1 MAKISTD
8 KKKSLRGVVLIM
20 VVTVMFVL
28 IIMLLATLS
37 VVSTAQNRYY
47 TKYEENQAYYTARS
61 ALDVF
66 TQKLLC
72 DSDYYAYDETGSS
85 PRTYKYTMVDMSKSA
100 SEKAGAQSPDTK
112 MKQGL
117 AIEFE
122 MYKIPAKNDAGFAS
136 NFAESDY
143 IFGETAAIAEDKNY
157 SVDTTLGT
165 DTGIT
170 YKITFPK
177 IANSTGGTTN
187 DYGRF
192 VDTDS
197 TTSEQI
203 AVIKVT
209 VDERHFNFGGANAD
223 AFGAMTDAQLKTCSA
238 GSVSYTDPTSGVTTT
253 YTDDQLKEA
262 IRLGDRLKDKMRL
275 KVEAEVQFMDVTGT
289 AVLYYDTSEKPV
301 VNSSNAITSISD
313 ISSSS
318 GVFPI
323 GGASGL
329 SGGLQLNDD
338 AVVCGS
344 LFITGDSDITSN
356 VSIYMFKDTLHTYRG
371 NIKYSNKYPIF
382 EEEGS
387 VIYSTGSV
395 TFPLDEDF
403 GSSSTKTNVIAQ
415 NVTFSGNGLKTDFY
429 GKIFSDVFCVLG
441 IADELTVSDRAYT
454 NYVNID
460 SIASFSEGEVAFT
473 NTNVLAM
480 CASKITV
487 AKGFIFTIGGVTDKY
502 SYDPTLG
509 VMTSETDPSVSYLV
523 SGVPAFDFDS
533 SKELYINYN
542 VPDDTTTSLVVDGYT
557 FTSDYQK
564 EFKLPAQLAGKSDST
579 VIIPTCKSIYS
590 QVYKDSAFI
599 NEATDTGTNGDLN
612 AFVKPT
618 IDTSAITATDA
629 DGNFIADNI
638 IEGIANG
645 TINDGNYYSYGISW
659 SDWNDQTTSWWP
671 TVQVRPGIKSCV
683 TDAINTYKTTDSTY
697 LAALATYYSNYI
709 SGAEKAGATN
719 SSLLDYTS
727 ASSPITLETL
737 DWSTIDLSSYTAAD
751 QSAIQSLGATKVIKS
766 SGYLQSYTKYYKEYG
781 TQTEPIIID
790 ATANDIV
797 IQLGA
802 ENGFGTNQ
810 EGNSASLLFRGY
822 FVVVGEG
829 NVKFYLP
836 DGTASGTSRN
846 YELGHPSAS
855 GQGFHV
861 ATYDIEKLIRGN
873 GAMRLGNDTNATKA
887 PNVWFYAGNG
897 VESITL
903 GSPNDGFLSAYVYCP
918 FAKYTFAA
926 GSGRTI
932 TNGTYY
938 NNTQVIS
945 GSSSGYSIAG
955 SIICAGYSSSNKV
968 GVAYLNPESNNYTPG
983 DPQFQWKAYQYARN

>member
-8 KKKSLRGVVLIM
+8 KKKSLSGVVLIM

-66 TQKLLC
+66 TQKILC
-72 DSDYYAYDETGSS
+72 DDDYYAYDATGSS
-85 PRTYKYTMVDMSKSA
+85 PRTYKYTMVDMSKTA
-100 SEKAGAQSPDTK
+100 TEKAAAQSPDTK

-136 NFAESDY
+136 NFEESDY
-143 IFGETAAIAEDKNY
+143 IFGETSSIAEDENY
-157 SVDTTLGT
+157 SVDTSLDA

-177 IANSTGGTTN
+177 VASSTTD

-203 AVIKVT
+203 ADIKVT

-223 AFGAMTDAQLKTCSA
+223 AFSAMTDEQLKDCSA
-238 GSVSYTDPTSGVTTT
+238 GSVNYTDPTSGVTTT
-253 YTDDQLKEA
+253 YTDAQLKEA
-262 IRLGDRLKDKMRL
+262 IRLGDRLKDKIRL

-313 ISSSS
+313 ISQSS

-329 SGGLQLNDD
+329 AGGLKLDQDS
-338 AVVCGS
+338 VVCGS
-344 LFITGDSDITSN
+344 LYITGNSDTVNNTNDLRDSK
-356 VSIYMFKDTLHTYRG
+356 IYMFGDTLHTFRG
-371 NIKYSNKYPIF
+371 SITYSNSYPVF
-382 EEEGS
+382 VEAGS
-387 VIYSTGSV
+387 VIYSTESV
-395 TFPLDEDF
+395 NL
-403 GSSSTKTNVIAQ
+403 GVAQ
-415 NVTFSGNGLKTDFY
+415 NFAASGKETNIIARNFNFTKDGSTPNFY
-429 GKIFSDVFCVLG
+429 GNIYCDVFS
-441 IADELTVSDRAYT
+441 ITNNNSDLNINGKAHT

-460 SIASFSEGEVAFT
+460 GKATLSEGEVAFT
-473 NTNVLAM
+473 STSIMSV
-480 CASKITV
+480 CAPDVTI
-487 AKGFIFTIGGVTDKY
+487 AKGFVFTVPGGTTDKFT
-502 SYDPTLG
+502 YDLASG
-509 VMTSETDPSVSYLV
+509 IMTSETDPSISYPV
-523 SGVPAFDFDS
+523 TGVPLFNFDS
-533 SKELYINYN
+533 TKDVKINYSD
-542 VPDDTTTSLVVDGYT
+542 PAEYT

-564 EFKLPAQLAGKSDST
+564 EFQLPANLAGKTDNKIT
-579 VIIPTCKSIYS
+579 IPTSKSIYS
-590 QVYKDSAFI
+590 QVYKDGAFV
-599 NEATDTGTNGDLN
+599 NNATDTGTNGDLN
-612 AFVKPT
+612 ALVKPT
-618 IDTSAITATDA
+618 VDVTTITAVDSN
-629 DGNFIADNI
+629 GNTIPSNI

-645 TINDGNYYSYGISW
+645 TINDGNYWSYGYSW
-659 SDWNDQTTSWWP
+659 GDWEDQPWMSK
-671 TVQVRPGIKSCV
+671 QGIKSIV
-683 TDAINTYKTTDSTY
+683 NDAINTYKTTDPTY
-697 LAALATYYSNYI
+697 LADLATYYSNYI
-709 SGAEKAGATN
+709 SGAEKAGAAN

-727 ASSPITLETL
+727 ASSPITLESI
-737 DWSTIDLSSYTAAD
+737 DWSAIDLSSYTPAD
-751 QSAIQSLGATKVIKS
+751 QSAIQSLGATQVIRT
-766 SGYLQSYTKYYKEYG
+766 SGYLQSFTKFGKVYG
-781 TQTEPIIID
+781 TKSNPIIID
-790 ATANDIV
+790 ATGGDLV

-810 EGNSASLLFRGY
+810 EGNSATLLFRGY

-836 DGTASGTSRN
+836 DGTSTGTSRN

-873 GAMRLGNDTNATKA
+873 GALRLGSDTNATKA
-887 PNVWFYAGNG
+887 PNVYFYAGNG
-897 VESITL
+897 VERITL
-903 GSPNDGFLSAYVYCP
+903 GSPDDGFLSAYVYCP
-918 FAKYTFAA
+918 FASYTFAA

-938 NNTQVIS
+938 NGTQVIS

-955 SIICAGYSSSNKV
+955 SIICAGYSSGNKV
-968 GVAYLNPESNNYTPG
+968 GVAYLNPESSNYTPG

>member
-8 KKKSLRGVVLIM
+8 KKKSLSGVVLIM

-66 TQKLLC
+66 TQKILC
-72 DSDYYAYDETGSS
+72 DDDYYAYDATGSS
-85 PRTYKYTMVDMSKSA
+85 PRTYKYTMVDMSKTA
-100 SEKAGAQSPDTK
+100 TEKAAAQSPDTK

-136 NFAESDY
+136 NFEESDY
-143 IFGETAAIAEDKNY
+143 IFGETSSIAEDENY
-157 SVDTTLGT
+157 SVDTSLDA

-177 IANSTGGTTN
+177 VASSTTD

-203 AVIKVT
+203 ADIKVT

-223 AFGAMTDAQLKTCSA
+223 AFSAMTDEQLKDCSA
-238 GSVSYTDPTSGVTTT
+238 GSVNYTDPTSGVTTT
-253 YTDDQLKEA
+253 YTDAQLKEA
-262 IRLGDRLKDKMRL
+262 IRLGDRLKDKIRL

-313 ISSSS
+313 ISQSS

-329 SGGLQLNDD
+329 AGGLKLDQDS
-338 AVVCGS
+338 VVCGS
-344 LFITGDSDITSN
+344 LYITGNSDTANNTNDLRDSK
-356 VSIYMFKDTLHTYRG
+356 IYMFGDTLHTFRG
-371 NIKYSNKYPIF
+371 SITYSNSYPVF
-382 EEEGS
+382 VEAGS
-387 VIYSTGSV
+387 VIYSTESV
-395 TFPLDEDF
+395 NL
-403 GSSSTKTNVIAQ
+403 GVAQ
-415 NVTFSGNGLKTDFY
+415 NFAASGKETNIIARNFNFTKDGSTPNFY
-429 GKIFSDVFCVLG
+429 GNIYCDVFS
-441 IADELTVSDRAYT
+441 ITNNNSDLNINGKAYT

-460 SIASFSEGEVAFT
+460 GKATLSEGEVAFT
-473 NTNVLAM
+473 STSIMSV
-480 CASKITV
+480 CAPDVTI
-487 AKGFIFTIGGVTDKY
+487 AKGFVFTVPGGTTDKFT
-502 SYDPTLG
+502 YDPASG
-509 VMTSETDPSVSYLV
+509 IMTSETDPSISYPV
-523 SGVPAFDFDS
+523 TGVPLFNFDS
-533 SKELYINYN
+533 TKDVKINYSD
-542 VPDDTTTSLVVDGYT
+542 PAEYT

-564 EFKLPAQLAGKSDST
+564 EFQLPANLAGKTDNKIT
-579 VIIPTCKSIYS
+579 IPTSKSIYS
-590 QVYKDSAFI
+590 QVYKDGAFV
-599 NEATDTGTNGDLN
+599 NNATDTGTNGDLN
-612 AFVKPT
+612 ALVKPT
-618 IDTSAITATDA
+618 VDVTTITAVDSN
-629 DGNFIADNI
+629 GNTIPSNI

-645 TINDGNYYSYGISW
+645 TINDGNYWSYGYSW
-659 SDWNDQTTSWWP
+659 GDWEDQPWMSK
-671 TVQVRPGIKSCV
+671 QGIKSIV
-683 TDAINTYKTTDSTY
+683 NDAINTYKTTDPTY
-697 LAALATYYSNYI
+697 LADLATYYNNYI
-709 SGAEKAGATN
+709 SGAEKAGAAN

-727 ASSPITLETL
+727 ASSPITLESI
-737 DWSTIDLSSYTAAD
+737 DWSAIDLSSYTPAD
-751 QSAIQSLGATKVIKS
+751 QSAIQSLGATQVIRT
-766 SGYLQSYTKYYKEYG
+766 SGYLQSFTKFGKVYG
-781 TQTEPIIID
+781 TKSNPIIID
-790 ATANDIV
+790 ATGGDLV
-797 IQLGA
+797 IQLGT

-810 EGNSASLLFRGY
+810 EGNSATLLFRGY

-836 DGTASGTSRN
+836 DGTSTGTSRN

-873 GAMRLGNDTNATKA
+873 GALRLGSDTNATKA
-887 PNVWFYAGNG
+887 PNVYFYAGNG
-897 VESITL
+897 VERITL
-903 GSPNDGFLSAYVYCP
+903 GSPDDGFLSAYVYCP
-918 FAKYTFAA
+918 FASYTFAA

-938 NNTQVIS
+938 NGTQVIS

-955 SIICAGYSSSNKV
+955 SIICAGYSSGNKV
-968 GVAYLNPESNNYTPG
+968 GVAYLNPESSNYTPG

>member
-47 TKYEENQAYYTARS
+47 TKFEENQAYYTARS

-66 TQKLLC
+66 TQKILC
-72 DSDYYAYDETGSS
+72 DDDYYAYDSSGSS
-85 PRTYKYTMVDMSKSA
+85 PRTYKYTTVDMSKTP

-136 NFAESDY
+136 NFEESDY
-143 IFGETAAIAEDKNY
+143 IFGETGSIAEDKNY
-157 SVDTTLGT
+157 SIDASLGA

-170 YKITFPK
+170 YKVTFPK
-177 IANSTGGTTN
+177 VAGSSGGTTN

-197 TTSEQI
+197 TTSEQV
-203 AVIKVT
+203 ADIKVT
-209 VDERHFNFGGANAD
+209 VDNRRFNFGGANAD
-223 AFGAMTDAQLKTCSA
+223 VFAAMTDQQLKDCSD
-238 GSVSYTDPTSGVTTT
+238 GSVNYTDPTTGTTTT
-253 YTDDQLKEA
+253 YTDAQLKEA
-262 IRLGDRLKDKMRL
+262 IRLGDRLKDKIRL

-338 AVVCGS
+338 SVVCGS

-356 VSIYMFKDTLHTYRG
+356 VSIYMFKDTLHTFRG
-371 NIKYSNKYPIF
+371 NIKYSNIYPIF

-395 TFPLDEDF
+395 TFPLDADF
-403 GSSSTKTNVIAQ
+403 GSSSTKTNVVAQ

-429 GKIFSDVFCVLG
+429 GKTFSDVFCAMG
-441 IADELTVSDRAYT
+441 TASELTISDRAYT

-460 SIASFSEGEVAFT
+460 SVANLSDGEVAFT
-473 NTNVLAM
+473 STDVLSA
-480 CASKITV
+480 CASDITV
-487 AKGFIFTIGGVTDKY
+487 AKGFVFTDSRGTADKFT
-502 SYDPTLG
+502 YDDASFT
-509 VMTSETDPSVSYLV
+509 MTSETDPSISYLV
-523 SGVPAFDFDS
+523 TGVPAFTFDS
-533 SKELYINYN
+533 SKEVKINYSN
-542 VPDDTTTSLVVDGYT
+542 PNEYT
-557 FTSDYQK
+557 FTSDNQK
-564 EFKLPAQLAGKSDST
+564 EFQLPANLAGKTDNKLT
-579 VIIPTCKSIYS
+579 IPTSKSVYS
-590 QVYKDSAFI
+590 QVYKPDAFV
-599 NEATDTGTNGDLN
+599 NNATDTGTNGDLN
-612 AFVKPT
+612 ALVKPT
-618 IDTSAITATDA
+618 IDVSAISASDA
-629 DGNFIADNI
+629 DGNVIASDI

-645 TINDGNYYSYGISW
+645 TINDGNYWSYGYSW
-659 SDWNDQTTSWWP
+659 GDWEDQSWIP
-671 TVQVRPGIKSCV
+671 RQGIKSIV
-683 TDAINTYKTTDSTY
+683 NDAINTYKTTD
-697 LAALATYYSNYI
+697 AAYIAAMTAYYNNYI
-709 SGAEKAGATN
+709 SGAEKAGA
-719 SSLLDYTS
+719 SSPALLDYTS
-727 ASSPITLETL
+727 ASSPITLESL
-737 DWSTIDLSSYTAAD
+737 DWSAIDLSSYSAAD
-751 QSAIQSLGATKVIKS
+751 QTAIQNLGATQVIRT
-766 SGYLQSYTKYYKEYG
+766 SGYLQSYTKHFKVYG
-781 TQTEPIIID
+781 TSTDPVIID
-790 ATANDIV
+790 ATGGDLV

-836 DGTASGTSRN
+836 DGTAAGATRN
-846 YELGHPSAS
+846 YMLGHDSAS

-873 GAMRLGNDTNATKA
+873 GAMRLGNDANATKA
-887 PNVWFYAGNG
+887 PNVWFYAGNN
-897 VESITL
+897 VEHITL

-918 FAKYTFAA
+918 FASYTFAA

-932 TNGTYY
+932 SDGTYY
-938 NNTQVIS
+938 SGVQVIS

-955 SIICAGYSSSNKV
+955 SIICAGYSSGNKV

>member
-203 AVIKVT
+203 ADIKVT

-223 AFGAMTDAQLKTCSA
+223 AFSAMTDEQLKDCSA
-238 GSVSYTDPTSGVTTT
+238 GSVNYTDPTSGVTTT
-253 YTDDQLKEA
+253 YTDAQLKEA
-262 IRLGDRLKDKMRL
+262 IRLGDRLKDKIRL

-313 ISSSS
+313 ISQSS

-329 SGGLQLNDD
+329 AGGLKLDQDS
-338 AVVCGS
+338 VVCGS
-344 LFITGDSDITSN
+344 LYITGNSDTANNTNDLRDSK
-356 VSIYMFKDTLHTYRG
+356 IYMFGDTLHTFRG
-371 NIKYSNKYPIF
+371 SITYSNSYPVF
-382 EEEGS
+382 VEAGS
-387 VIYSTGSV
+387 VIYSTESV
-395 TFPLDEDF
+395 NL
-403 GSSSTKTNVIAQ
+403 GVAQ
-415 NVTFSGNGLKTDFY
+415 NFAASGKETNIIARNFNFTKDGSTPNFY
-429 GKIFSDVFCVLG
+429 GNIYCDVFS
-441 IADELTVSDRAYT
+441 ITNNNSDLNINGKAYT

-460 SIASFSEGEVAFT
+460 GKATLSEGEVAFT
-473 NTNVLAM
+473 STSIMSV
-480 CASKITV
+480 CAPDVTI
-487 AKGFIFTIGGVTDKY
+487 AKGFVFTVPGGTTDKFT
-502 SYDPTLG
+502 YDPASG
-509 VMTSETDPSVSYLV
+509 IMTSETDPSISYPV
-523 SGVPAFDFDS
+523 TGVPLFNFDS
-533 SKELYINYN
+533 TKDVKINYSD
-542 VPDDTTTSLVVDGYT
+542 PAEYT

-564 EFKLPAQLAGKSDST
+564 EFQLPANLAGKTDNKIT
-579 VIIPTCKSIYS
+579 IPTSKSIYS
-590 QVYKDSAFI
+590 QVYKDGAFV
-599 NEATDTGTNGDLN
+599 NNATDTGTNGDLN
-612 AFVKPT
+612 ALVKPT
-618 IDTSAITATDA
+618 VDVTTITAVDSN
-629 DGNFIADNI
+629 GNTIPSNI

-645 TINDGNYYSYGISW
+645 TINDGNYWSYGYSW
-659 SDWNDQTTSWWP
+659 GDWEDQPWMSK
-671 TVQVRPGIKSCV
+671 QGIKSIV
-683 TDAINTYKTTDSTY
+683 NDAINTYKTTDPTY
-697 LAALATYYSNYI
+697 LADLATYYSNYI
-709 SGAEKAGATN
+709 SGAEKAGAAN

-727 ASSPITLETL
+727 ASSPITLESI
-737 DWSTIDLSSYTAAD
+737 DWSAIDLSSYTPAD
-751 QSAIQSLGATKVIKS
+751 QSAIQSLGATQVIRT
-766 SGYLQSYTKYYKEYG
+766 SGYLQSFTKFGKVYG
-781 TQTEPIIID
+781 TKSNPIIID
-790 ATANDIV
+790 ATGGDLV

-810 EGNSASLLFRGY
+810 EGNSATLLFRGY

-836 DGTASGTSRN
+836 DGTSTGTSRN

-873 GAMRLGNDTNATKA
+873 GALRLGSDTNATKA
-887 PNVWFYAGNG
+887 PNVYFYAGNG
-897 VESITL
+897 VERITL
-903 GSPNDGFLSAYVYCP
+903 GSPDDGFLSAYVYCP
-918 FAKYTFAA
+918 FASYTFAA

-938 NNTQVIS
+938 NGTQVIS

-955 SIICAGYSSSNKV
+955 SIICAGYSSGNKV
-968 GVAYLNPESNNYTPG
+968 GVAYLNPESSNYTPG

>member
-66 TQKLLC
+66 TQKILC
-72 DSDYYAYDETGSS
+72 DDDYYAYDATGSS
-85 PRTYKYTMVDMSKSA
+85 PRTYKYTMVDMSKTA
-100 SEKAGAQSPDTK
+100 TEKAAAQSPDTK

-136 NFAESDY
+136 NFVESDY
-143 IFGETAAIAEDKNY
+143 IFGETGSIAEDENY
-157 SVDTTLGT
+157 SVDTSLDA

-177 IANSTGGTTN
+177 VASSTTD

-203 AVIKVT
+203 ADIKVT

-223 AFGAMTDAQLKTCSA
+223 AFSAMTDEQLKDCSA
-238 GSVSYTDPTSGVTTT
+238 GNVNYTDPATGVTTT
-253 YTDDQLKEA
+253 YTDAQLKEA
-262 IRLGDRLKDKMRL
+262 IRLGDRLKDKIRL

-313 ISSSS
+313 ISQSS

-329 SGGLQLNDD
+329 AGGLKLDQDS
-338 AVVCGS
+338 VVCGS
-344 LFITGDSDITSN
+344 LYITGNSDTANNTNDLRDSK
-356 VSIYMFKDTLHTYRG
+356 IYMFGDTLHTFRG
-371 NIKYSNKYPIF
+371 SITYSNSYPVF
-382 EEEGS
+382 VEAGS
-387 VIYSTGSV
+387 VIYSTESV
-395 TFPLDEDF
+395 NL
-403 GSSSTKTNVIAQ
+403 GVAQ
-415 NVTFSGNGLKTDFY
+415 NFAASGKETNIIARNFNFTKDGSTPNFY
-429 GKIFSDVFCVLG
+429 GNIYCDVFS
-441 IADELTVSDRAYT
+441 ITNNNSDININGKAYT

-460 SIASFSEGEVAFT
+460 GKATLSEGEVAFT
-473 NTNVLAM
+473 STSIMSV
-480 CASKITV
+480 CAPDVTI
-487 AKGFIFTIGGVTDKY
+487 AKGFVFTVPGGTTDKFT
-502 SYDPTLG
+502 YDPSSG
-509 VMTSETDPSVSYLV
+509 IMTSETDPSISYPV
-523 SGVPAFDFDS
+523 TGVPLFNFDS
-533 SKELYINYN
+533 TKDVKINYSD
-542 VPDDTTTSLVVDGYT
+542 PAEYT

-564 EFKLPAQLAGKSDST
+564 EFQLPANLAGKTDNKIT
-579 VIIPTCKSIYS
+579 IPTSKSIYS
-590 QVYKDSAFI
+590 QVYKDGAFV
-599 NEATDTGTNGDLN
+599 NNATDTGTNGDLN
-612 AFVKPT
+612 ALVKPT
-618 IDTSAITATDA
+618 VDVTTITAVDSN
-629 DGNFIADNI
+629 GNTIPSSI

-645 TINDGNYYSYGISW
+645 TINDGNYWSYGYSW
-659 SDWNDQTTSWWP
+659 GDWEDQPWMSK
-671 TVQVRPGIKSCV
+671 QGIKSIV
-683 TDAINTYKTTDSTY
+683 NDAINAYKTTDATY
-697 LAALATYYSNYI
+697 LADLATYYSNYI
-709 SGAEKAGATN
+709 SGAEKAGAVN
-719 SSLLDYTS
+719 ASLLDYTS
-727 ASSPITLETL
+727 ASSPITLESI
-737 DWSTIDLSSYTAAD
+737 DWSAIDLSSYTPAD
-751 QSAIQSLGATKVIKS
+751 QSAIQSLGATQVIRT
-766 SGYLQSYTKYYKEYG
+766 SGYLQSFTKFGKVYG
-781 TQTEPIIID
+781 TKSNPIIID
-790 ATANDIV
+790 ATGGDLV

-810 EGNSASLLFRGY
+810 EGNSATLLFRGY

-836 DGTASGTSRN
+836 DGTSTGTSRN

-873 GAMRLGNDTNATKA
+873 GALRLGSDTNATKA
-887 PNVWFYAGNG
+887 PNVYFYAGNG
-897 VESITL
+897 VERITL
-903 GSPNDGFLSAYVYCP
+903 GSPDDGFLSAYVYCP
-918 FAKYTFAA
+918 FASYTFAA

-938 NNTQVIS
+938 NGTQVIS

-955 SIICAGYSSSNKV
+955 SIICAGYSSGNKV
-968 GVAYLNPESNNYTPG
+968 GVAYLNPESSNYTPG

>member
-72 DSDYYAYDETGSS
+72 DSDYYAYDETGTSA
-85 PRTYKYTMVDMSKSA
+85 RTYKYTMVDMSKSA
-100 SEKAGAQSPDTK
+100 SDKAAAQSPDTK

-122 MYKIPAKNDAGFAS
+122 MYKIPAQNDAGLAS

-157 SVDTTLGT
+157 SVDATLNK
-165 DTGIT
+165 DDGIT

-177 IANSTGGTTN
+177 ISDGTD

-192 VDTDS
+192 VDENS
-197 TTSEQI
+197 TTNEQK
-203 AVIKVT
+203 AAIKIT
-209 VDERHFNFGGANAD
+209 IDSRRYNFGGANAD
-223 AFGAMTDAQLKTCSA
+223 VFSAMTDAELKACSG
-238 GSVSYTDPTSGVTTT
+238 GSVTVVVNGTNAT
-253 YTDDQLKEA
+253 YTKDQLKEA

-275 KVEAEVQFMDVTGT
+275 KIESEVEFMDVTGT

-338 AVVCGS
+338 SVVCGS

-395 TFPLDEDF
+395 TFPLDDDF

-429 GKIFSDVFCVLG
+429 GKIFSDVFNVLG
-441 IADELTVSDRAYT
+441 TADELTVSDRVYT

-460 SIASFSEGEVAFT
+460 SIANFSEGEVAFT
-473 NTNVLAM
+473 NTNVLAA

-502 SYDPTLG
+502 TYDPMLQT
-509 VMTSETDPSVSYLV
+509 MTSETASPPVSYLV

-533 SKELYINYN
+533 SKKLYINYN
-542 VPDDTTTSLVVDGYT
+542 VPDDPTTSVVVDGYT

-590 QVYKDSAFI
+590 QVYKETAFV
-599 NEATDTGTNGDLN
+599 NDAVDTGTNGDLN

-618 IDTSAITATDA
+618 VDTSAITAIDA
-629 DGNFIADNI
+629 DGNIIADDI

-645 TINDGNYYSYGISW
+645 TINDGNYYNYGFSW
-659 SDWNDQTTSWWP
+659 GDWNDQPWIP
-671 TVQVRPGIKSCV
+671 RQGIKNIV
-683 TDAINTYKTTDSTY
+683 NDAINAYKENDTTYK
-697 LAALATYYSNYI
+697 AALATYYSNYI
-709 SGAEKAGATN
+709 SGAEKAGAAT

-727 ASSPITLETL
+727 ASSPISIEAL
-737 DWSTIDLSSYTAAD
+737 DWSTIDLTGYSAAD
-751 QSAIQSLGATKVIKS
+751 QTAIQNLGATKVIKS
-766 SGYLQSYTKYYKEYG
+766 SGYLQSYTRYYKEYG
-781 TQTEPIIID
+781 TRTEPIIID

-810 EGNSASLLFRGY
+810 EGNNATLLFRGY
-822 FVVVGEG
+822 FIVIGEG

-836 DGTASGTSRN
+836 DGTATGAGRN

-861 ATYDIEKLIRGN
+861 ATYEIEMLTRGT
-873 GAMRLGNDTNATKA
+873 GSMRLGNDSNATKA
-887 PNVWFYAGNG
+887 PNVYLYAGNN

-926 GSGRTI
+926 GSGRLVTG
-932 TNGTYY
+932 GTYY
-938 NNTQVIS
+938 SGVQVLS
-945 GSSSGYSIAG
+945 GGTSGYSIAG

-968 GVAYLNPESNNYTPG
+968 GVAYLNPDTDNYTPG

>member
-8 KKKSLRGVVLIM
+8 KKKSLHGVVLIM

-66 TQKLLC
+66 TQKILC
-72 DSDYYAYDETGSS
+72 DDDYYAYDSTGSS

-136 NFAESDY
+136 NFEESDY
-143 IFGETAAIAEDKNY
+143 IFGETGSIAEDKNY

-177 IANSTGGTTN
+177 VANSTGGTTN

-313 ISSSS
+313 ISQSS

-329 SGGLQLNDD
+329 SGGLKLDQDS
-338 AVVCGS
+338 VVCGS
-344 LFITGDSDITSN
+344 LYITGNSDTANNTNDLRDSK
-356 VSIYMFKDTLHTYRG
+356 IYMFGDTLHTFRG
-371 NIKYSNKYPIF
+371 GITYSNSYPIF
-382 EEEGS
+382 VEAGS
-387 VIYSTGSV
+387 IIYSTESV
-395 TFPLDEDF
+395 NL
-403 GSSSTKTNVIAQ
+403 GVAQ
-415 NVTFSGNGLKTDFY
+415 NFASSGKETNIIARNFNFTKDGSTPNFY
-429 GKIFSDVFCVLG
+429 GNIYCDVFS
-441 IADELTVSDRAYT
+441 ITSNNSDLNINGHAYT

-460 SIASFSEGEVAFT
+460 GKASISDGKVKFSDPT
-473 NTNVLAM
+473 IMSICIPNL
-480 CASKITV
+480 TV
-487 AKGFIFTIGGVTDKY
+487 AKGFVFTVPGGVADRFT
-502 SYDPTLG
+502 YDPLTG
-509 VMTSETDPSVSYLV
+509 VMTSETNPAIAYVLED
-523 SGVPAFDFDS
+523 VPAFNFDYT
-533 SKELYINYN
+533 KEVKINYSN
-542 VPDDTTTSLVVDGYT
+542 PAEYT

-564 EFKLPAQLAGKSDST
+564 EFQLPANLAGKTDNKIT
-579 VIIPTCKSIYS
+579 IPTSKSIYS
-590 QVYKDSAFI
+590 QVYKDSAFV

-612 AFVKPT
+612 ALVKPT
-618 IDTSAITATDA
+618 VDVTAVAATDA
-629 DGNFIADNI
+629 DGNAIASDI
-638 IEGIANG
+638 VEGIANG
-645 TINDGNYYSYGISW
+645 TINDGNFYSYGISW

-671 TVQVRPGIKSCV
+671 TVEVRPGIKSRV
-683 TDAINTYKTTDSTY
+683 TDAINNYKTTDTTY
-697 LAALATYYSNYI
+697 LASLATYYSNYI

-751 QSAIQSLGATKVIKS
+751 QSAIQSLGATQVIKT
-766 SGYLQSYTKYYKEYG
+766 SGYLQSFTKFGKVYG
-781 TQTEPIIID
+781 TSSNPVIID
-790 ATANDIV
+790 ATGGDLV

-918 FAKYTFAA
+918 FASYTFAA

-955 SIICAGYSSSNKV
+955 SIICAGYSSGNKV

-983 DPQFQWKAYQYARN
+983 DPQFQWKAYQYARK

>member
-47 TKYEENQAYYTARS
+47 TKFEENQAYYTARS

-66 TQKLLC
+66 TQKILC
-72 DSDYYAYDETGSS
+72 DDDYYAYDSTGSS
-85 PRTYKYTMVDMSKSA
+85 PRTYKYTTVDMSKTP

-136 NFAESDY
+136 NFEESDY
-143 IFGETAAIAEDKNY
+143 IFGETGSIAEDKNY
-157 SVDTTLGT
+157 SIDTSLGA

-170 YKITFPK
+170 YKVTFPK
-177 IANSTGGTTN
+177 VAGSSGGTTN

-197 TTSEQI
+197 TTSEQV
-203 AVIKVT
+203 ADIKVT
-209 VDERHFNFGGANAD
+209 VDNRRFNFGGANAD
-223 AFGAMTDAQLKTCSA
+223 VFAAMTDQQLKDCSD
-238 GSVSYTDPTSGVTTT
+238 GSVNYTDPTTGTTTT
-253 YTDDQLKEA
+253 YTDAQLKEA
-262 IRLGDRLKDKMRL
+262 IRLGDRLKDKIRL

-313 ISSSS
+313 ISQSS
-318 GVFPI
+318 GVFPV

-329 SGGLQLNDD
+329 SGGLKLDQDS
-338 AVVCGS
+338 VVCGS
-344 LFITGDSDITSN
+344 LYITGNSDTANNTNDLRDSK
-356 VSIYMFKDTLHTYRG
+356 IYMFGDTLHTFRG
-371 NIKYSNKYPIF
+371 GITYSNSYPVF
-382 EEEGS
+382 EEAGS
-387 VIYSTGSV
+387 VIYSTESV
-395 TFPLDEDF
+395 NL
-403 GSSSTKTNVIAQ
+403 GVAQ
-415 NVTFSGNGLKTDFY
+415 NFAASGKETNIIARNFSFTKDGSTPTFY
-429 GKIFSDVFCVLG
+429 GNIYCDVFS
-441 IADELTVSDRAYT
+441 ITNNNSDLSISGHAYT

-460 SIASFSEGEVAFT
+460 GKANFSEGEVAFT
-473 NTNVLAM
+473 DTSVMSTSAPD
-480 CASKITV
+480 ITI
-487 AKGFIFTIGGVTDKY
+487 AKGFIFTVPGGTADKFT
-502 SYDPTLG
+502 YDDTSG
-509 VMTSETDPSVSYLV
+509 IMTSETDPSISYLV
-523 SGVPAFDFDS
+523 TGVPAFTFDS
-533 SKELYINYN
+533 LKEVKINYSDPN
-542 VPDDTTTSLVVDGYT
+542 EYT
-557 FTSDYQK
+557 YTSDDQK
-564 EFKLPAQLAGKSDST
+564 EFQLPANLAGKTDNT
-579 VIIPTCKSIYS
+579 LTIPTSKSIYS
-590 QVYKDSAFI
+590 QVYKPDAFV
-599 NEATDTGTNGDLN
+599 NNATDTGTNGDLN
-612 AFVKPT
+612 ALVKPT
-618 IDTSAITATDA
+618 IDVSAISASDA
-629 DGNFIADNI
+629 DGNVIASDI

-645 TINDGNYYSYGISW
+645 TINDGNYWSYGYSW
-659 SDWNDQTTSWWP
+659 GDWEDQSWIP
-671 TVQVRPGIKSCV
+671 RQGIKSIV
-683 TDAINTYKTTDSTY
+683 NDAINTYKTTD
-697 LAALATYYSNYI
+697 AAYIAAMTAYYNNYI
-709 SGAEKAGATN
+709 SGAEKAGST
-719 SSLLDYTS
+719 SPSLLEYTS
-727 ASSPITLETL
+727 ASSPITLESL
-737 DWSTIDLSSYTAAD
+737 DWSAIDLSSYSAAD
-751 QSAIQSLGATKVIKS
+751 QTAIQNLGATQVIRT
-766 SGYLQSYTKYYKEYG
+766 SGYLQSYTKHFKVYG
-781 TQTEPIIID
+781 TSTDPVIID
-790 ATANDIV
+790 ATGGDLV

-810 EGNSASLLFRGY
+810 EGNNSSLLFRGY

-836 DGTASGTSRN
+836 DGTASGTGRN

-873 GAMRLGNDTNATKA
+873 GAMRLGNDSNATKA

-897 VESITL
+897 VESVTL

-918 FAKYTFAA
+918 FASYTFAA

-932 TNGTYY
+932 TDGTYY
-938 NNTQVIS
+938 NDTQVIS

-955 SIICAGYSSSNKV
+955 SIICAGYSSGNKV

>member
-8 KKKSLRGVVLIM
+8 KKKSLSGVVLIM

-66 TQKLLC
+66 TQKILC
-72 DSDYYAYDETGSS
+72 DDDYYAYDATGSS
-85 PRTYKYTMVDMSKSA
+85 PRTYKYTMVDMSKTA
-100 SEKAGAQSPDTK
+100 TEKAAAQSPDTK

-136 NFAESDY
+136 NFEESDY
-143 IFGETAAIAEDKNY
+143 IFGETSSIAEDENY
-157 SVDTTLGT
+157 SVDTSLDA

-177 IANSTGGTTN
+177 VASSTTD

-203 AVIKVT
+203 ADIKVT

-223 AFGAMTDAQLKTCSA
+223 AFSAMTDEQLKDCSA
-238 GSVSYTDPTSGVTTT
+238 GSVNYTDPTSGVTTT
-253 YTDDQLKEA
+253 YTDAQLKEA
-262 IRLGDRLKDKMRL
+262 IRLGDRLKDKIRL

-313 ISSSS
+313 ISQSS

-329 SGGLQLNDD
+329 AGGLKLDQDS
-338 AVVCGS
+338 VVCGS
-344 LFITGDSDITSN
+344 LYITGNSDTANNTNDLRDSK
-356 VSIYMFKDTLHTYRG
+356 IYMFGDTLHTFRG
-371 NIKYSNKYPIF
+371 SITYSNSYPVF
-382 EEEGS
+382 VEAGS
-387 VIYSTGSV
+387 VIYSTESV
-395 TFPLDEDF
+395 NL
-403 GSSSTKTNVIAQ
+403 GVAQ
-415 NVTFSGNGLKTDFY
+415 NFAASGKETNIIARNFNFTKDGSTPNFY
-429 GKIFSDVFCVLG
+429 GNIYCDVFS
-441 IADELTVSDRAYT
+441 ITNNNSDLNINGEAYT

-460 SIASFSEGEVAFT
+460 GKATLSEGEVAFT
-473 NTNVLAM
+473 STSIMSV
-480 CASKITV
+480 CAPDVTI
-487 AKGFIFTIGGVTDKY
+487 AKGFVFTVPGGTTDKFT
-502 SYDPTLG
+502 YDPASG
-509 VMTSETDPSVSYLV
+509 IMTSETDPSISYPV
-523 SGVPAFDFDS
+523 TGVPLFNFDS
-533 SKELYINYN
+533 TKDVKINYSD
-542 VPDDTTTSLVVDGYT
+542 PAEYT

-564 EFKLPAQLAGKSDST
+564 EFQLPANLAGKTDNKIT
-579 VIIPTCKSIYS
+579 IPTSKSIYS
-590 QVYKDSAFI
+590 QVYKDGAFV
-599 NEATDTGTNGDLN
+599 NNATDTGTNGDLN
-612 AFVKPT
+612 ALVKPT
-618 IDTSAITATDA
+618 VDVTTITAVDSN
-629 DGNFIADNI
+629 GNTIPSNI

-645 TINDGNYYSYGISW
+645 TINDGNYWSYGYSW
-659 SDWNDQTTSWWP
+659 GDWEDQPWMSK
-671 TVQVRPGIKSCV
+671 QGIKSIV
-683 TDAINTYKTTDSTY
+683 NDAINTYKTTDPTY
-697 LAALATYYSNYI
+697 LADLATYYSNYI
-709 SGAEKAGATN
+709 SGAEKAGAAN

-727 ASSPITLETL
+727 ASSPITLESI
-737 DWSTIDLSSYTAAD
+737 DWSAIDLSSYTPAD
-751 QSAIQSLGATKVIKS
+751 QSAIQSLGATQVIRT
-766 SGYLQSYTKYYKEYG
+766 SGYLQSFTKFGKVYG
-781 TQTEPIIID
+781 TKSNPIIID
-790 ATANDIV
+790 ATGGDLV

-810 EGNSASLLFRGY
+810 EGNSATLLFRGY

-836 DGTASGTSRN
+836 DGTSTGTSRN

-873 GAMRLGNDTNATKA
+873 GALRLGSDTNATKA
-887 PNVWFYAGNG
+887 PNVYFYAGNG
-897 VESITL
+897 VERITL
-903 GSPNDGFLSAYVYCP
+903 GSPDDGFLSAYVYCP
-918 FAKYTFAA
+918 FASYTFAA

-938 NNTQVIS
+938 NGTQVIS

-955 SIICAGYSSSNKV
+955 SIICAGYSSGNKV
-968 GVAYLNPESNNYTPG
+968 GVAYLNPESSNYTPG

>member
-8 KKKSLRGVVLIM
+8 KKKSLSGVVLIM

-66 TQKLLC
+66 TQKILC
-72 DSDYYAYDETGSS
+72 DDDYYAYDATGSS
-85 PRTYKYTMVDMSKSA
+85 PRTYKYTMVDMSKTA
-100 SEKAGAQSPDTK
+100 TEKAAAQSPDTK

-136 NFAESDY
+136 NFEESDY
-143 IFGETAAIAEDKNY
+143 IFGETSSIAEDENY
-157 SVDTTLGT
+157 SVDTSLDA

-177 IANSTGGTTN
+177 VASSTTD

-203 AVIKVT
+203 ADIKVT

-223 AFGAMTDAQLKTCSA
+223 AFSAMTDEQLKDCSA
-238 GSVSYTDPTSGVTTT
+238 GSVNYTDPTSGVTTT
-253 YTDDQLKEA
+253 YTDAQLKEA
-262 IRLGDRLKDKMRL
+262 IRLGDRLKDKIRL

-313 ISSSS
+313 ISQSS

-329 SGGLQLNDD
+329 AGGLKLDQDS
-338 AVVCGS
+338 VVCGS
-344 LFITGDSDITSN
+344 LYITGNSDTANNTNDLRDSK
-356 VSIYMFKDTLHTYRG
+356 IYMFGDTLHTFRG
-371 NIKYSNKYPIF
+371 SITYSNSYPVF
-382 EEEGS
+382 VEAGS
-387 VIYSTGSV
+387 VIYSTESV
-395 TFPLDEDF
+395 NL
-403 GSSSTKTNVIAQ
+403 GVAQ
-415 NVTFSGNGLKTDFY
+415 NFAASGKETNIIARNFNFTKDGSTPNFY
-429 GKIFSDVFCVLG
+429 GNIYCDVFS
-441 IADELTVSDRAYT
+441 ITNNNSDLNINGKAHT

-460 SIASFSEGEVAFT
+460 GKATLSEGEVAFT
-473 NTNVLAM
+473 STSIMSV
-480 CASKITV
+480 CAPDVTI
-487 AKGFIFTIGGVTDKY
+487 AKGFVFTVPGGTTDKFT
-502 SYDPTLG
+502 YDPASG
-509 VMTSETDPSVSYLV
+509 IMTSETDPSISYPV
-523 SGVPAFDFDS
+523 TGVPLFNFDS
-533 SKELYINYN
+533 TKDVKINYSD
-542 VPDDTTTSLVVDGYT
+542 PAEYT

-564 EFKLPAQLAGKSDST
+564 EFQLPANLAGKTDNKIT
-579 VIIPTCKSIYS
+579 IPTSKSIYS
-590 QVYKDSAFI
+590 QVYKDGAFV
-599 NEATDTGTNGDLN
+599 NNATDTGTNGDLN
-612 AFVKPT
+612 ALVKPT
-618 IDTSAITATDA
+618 VDVTTITAVDSN
-629 DGNFIADNI
+629 GNTIPSNI

-645 TINDGNYYSYGISW
+645 TINDGNYWSYGYSW
-659 SDWNDQTTSWWP
+659 GDWEDQPWMSK
-671 TVQVRPGIKSCV
+671 QGIKSIV
-683 TDAINTYKTTDSTY
+683 NDAINTYKTTDPTY
-697 LAALATYYSNYI
+697 LADLATYYSNYI
-709 SGAEKAGATN
+709 SGAEKAGAAN

-727 ASSPITLETL
+727 ASSPITLESI
-737 DWSTIDLSSYTAAD
+737 DWSTIDLSSYTPAD
-751 QSAIQSLGATKVIKS
+751 QSAIQSLGATQVIRT
-766 SGYLQSYTKYYKEYG
+766 SGYLQSFTKFGKVYG
-781 TQTEPIIID
+781 TKSNPIIID
-790 ATANDIV
+790 ATGGDLV

-810 EGNSASLLFRGY
+810 EGNSATLLFRGY

-836 DGTASGTSRN
+836 DGTSTGTSRN

-873 GAMRLGNDTNATKA
+873 GALRLGSDTNATKA
-887 PNVWFYAGNG
+887 PNVYFYAGNG
-897 VESITL
+897 VERITL
-903 GSPNDGFLSAYVYCP
+903 GSPDDGFLSAYVYCP
-918 FAKYTFAA
+918 FASYTFAA

-938 NNTQVIS
+938 NGTQVIS

-955 SIICAGYSSSNKV
+955 SIICAGYSSGNKV
-968 GVAYLNPESNNYTPG
+968 GVAYLNPESSNYTPG

>member
-8 KKKSLRGVVLIM
+8 KKKSLSGVVLIM

-66 TQKLLC
+66 TQKILC
-72 DSDYYAYDETGSS
+72 DDDYYAYDATGSS
-85 PRTYKYTMVDMSKSA
+85 PRTYKYTMVDMSKTA
-100 SEKAGAQSPDTK
+100 TEKAAAQSPDTK

-136 NFAESDY
+136 NFEESDY
-143 IFGETAAIAEDKNY
+143 IFGETSSIAEDENY
-157 SVDTTLGT
+157 SVDTSLDA

-177 IANSTGGTTN
+177 VASSTTD

-203 AVIKVT
+203 ADIKVT

-223 AFGAMTDAQLKTCSA
+223 AFSAMTDEQLKDCSA
-238 GSVSYTDPTSGVTTT
+238 GSVNYTDPTSGVTTT
-253 YTDDQLKEA
+253 YTDAQLKEA
-262 IRLGDRLKDKMRL
+262 IRLGDRLKDKIRL

-313 ISSSS
+313 ISQSS

-329 SGGLQLNDD
+329 AGGLKLDQDS
-338 AVVCGS
+338 VVCGS
-344 LFITGDSDITSN
+344 LYITGNSDTVNNTNDLRDSK
-356 VSIYMFKDTLHTYRG
+356 IYMFGDTLHTFRG
-371 NIKYSNKYPIF
+371 SITYSNSYPVF
-382 EEEGS
+382 VEAGS
-387 VIYSTGSV
+387 VIYSTESV
-395 TFPLDEDF
+395 NL
-403 GSSSTKTNVIAQ
+403 GVAQ
-415 NVTFSGNGLKTDFY
+415 NFAASGKETNIIARNFNFTKDGSTPNFY
-429 GKIFSDVFCVLG
+429 GNIYCDVFS
-441 IADELTVSDRAYT
+441 ITNNNSDLNINGEAYT

-460 SIASFSEGEVAFT
+460 GKATLSEGEVAFT
-473 NTNVLAM
+473 STSIMSV
-480 CASKITV
+480 CAPDVTI
-487 AKGFIFTIGGVTDKY
+487 AKGFVFTVPGGTTDKFT
-502 SYDPTLG
+502 YDLASG
-509 VMTSETDPSVSYLV
+509 IMTSETDPSISYPV
-523 SGVPAFDFDS
+523 TGVPLFNFDS
-533 SKELYINYN
+533 TKDVKINYSD
-542 VPDDTTTSLVVDGYT
+542 PAEYT

-564 EFKLPAQLAGKSDST
+564 EFQLPANLAGKTDNKIT
-579 VIIPTCKSIYS
+579 IPTSKSIYS
-590 QVYKDSAFI
+590 QVYKDGAFV
-599 NEATDTGTNGDLN
+599 NNATDTGTNGDLN
-612 AFVKPT
+612 ALVKPT
-618 IDTSAITATDA
+618 VDVTTITAVDSN
-629 DGNFIADNI
+629 GNTIPSNI

-645 TINDGNYYSYGISW
+645 TINDGNYWSYGYSW
-659 SDWNDQTTSWWP
+659 GDWEDQPWMSK
-671 TVQVRPGIKSCV
+671 QGIKSIV
-683 TDAINTYKTTDSTY
+683 NDAINTYKTTDPTY
-697 LAALATYYSNYI
+697 LADLATYYSNYI
-709 SGAEKAGATN
+709 SGAEKAGAAN

-727 ASSPITLETL
+727 ASSPITLESI
-737 DWSTIDLSSYTAAD
+737 DWSAIDLSSYTPAD
-751 QSAIQSLGATKVIKS
+751 QSAIQSLGATQVIRT
-766 SGYLQSYTKYYKEYG
+766 SGYLQSFTKFGKVYG
-781 TQTEPIIID
+781 TKSNPIIID
-790 ATANDIV
+790 ATGGDLV

-810 EGNSASLLFRGY
+810 EGNSATLLFRGY

-836 DGTASGTSRN
+836 DGTSTGTSRN

-873 GAMRLGNDTNATKA
+873 GALRLGSDTNATKA
-887 PNVWFYAGNG
+887 PNVYFYAGNG
-897 VESITL
+897 VERITL
-903 GSPNDGFLSAYVYCP
+903 GSPDDGFLSAYVYCP
-918 FAKYTFAA
+918 FASYTFAA

-938 NNTQVIS
+938 NGTQVIS

-955 SIICAGYSSSNKV
+955 SIICAGYSSGNKV
-968 GVAYLNPESNNYTPG
+968 GVAYLNPESSNYTPG

>member
-66 TQKLLC
+66 TQKILC
-72 DSDYYAYDETGSS
+72 DDDYYAYDATGSS
-85 PRTYKYTMVDMSKSA
+85 PRTYKYTMVDMSKTA
-100 SEKAGAQSPDTK
+100 TEKAAAQSPDTK

-136 NFAESDY
+136 NFEESDY
-143 IFGETAAIAEDKNY
+143 IFGETSSIAEDENY
-157 SVDTTLGT
+157 SVDTSLDA

-177 IANSTGGTTN
+177 VASSTTD

-203 AVIKVT
+203 ADIKVT

-223 AFGAMTDAQLKTCSA
+223 AFSAMTDEQLKDCSA
-238 GSVSYTDPTSGVTTT
+238 GSVNYTDPTSGVTTT
-253 YTDDQLKEA
+253 YTDAQLKEA
-262 IRLGDRLKDKMRL
+262 IRLGDRLKDKIRL

-313 ISSSS
+313 ISQSS

-329 SGGLQLNDD
+329 AGGLKLDQDS
-338 AVVCGS
+338 VVCGS
-344 LFITGDSDITSN
+344 LYITGNSDTANNTNDLRDSK
-356 VSIYMFKDTLHTYRG
+356 IYMFGDTLHTFRG
-371 NIKYSNKYPIF
+371 SITYSNSYPVF
-382 EEEGS
+382 VEAGS
-387 VIYSTGSV
+387 VIYSTESV
-395 TFPLDEDF
+395 NL
-403 GSSSTKTNVIAQ
+403 GVAQ
-415 NVTFSGNGLKTDFY
+415 NFAASGKETNIIARNFNFTKDGSTPNFY
-429 GKIFSDVFCVLG
+429 GNIYCDVFS
-441 IADELTVSDRAYT
+441 ITNNNSDLNINGKAYT

-460 SIASFSEGEVAFT
+460 GKATLSEGEVAFT
-473 NTNVLAM
+473 STSIMSV
-480 CASKITV
+480 CAPDVTI
-487 AKGFIFTIGGVTDKY
+487 AKGFVFTVPGGTTDKFT
-502 SYDPTLG
+502 YDPASG
-509 VMTSETDPSVSYLV
+509 IMTSETDPSISYPV
-523 SGVPAFDFDS
+523 TGVPLFNFDS
-533 SKELYINYN
+533 TKDVKINYSD
-542 VPDDTTTSLVVDGYT
+542 PAEYT

-564 EFKLPAQLAGKSDST
+564 EFQLPANLAGKTDNKIT
-579 VIIPTCKSIYS
+579 IPTSKSIYS
-590 QVYKDSAFI
+590 QVYKDGAFV
-599 NEATDTGTNGDLN
+599 NNATDTGTNGDLN
-612 AFVKPT
+612 ALVKPT
-618 IDTSAITATDA
+618 VDVTTITAVDSN
-629 DGNFIADNI
+629 GNTIPSNI

-645 TINDGNYYSYGISW
+645 TINDGNYWSYGYSW
-659 SDWNDQTTSWWP
+659 GDWEDQPWMSK
-671 TVQVRPGIKSCV
+671 QGIKSIV
-683 TDAINTYKTTDSTY
+683 NDAINTYKTTDPTY
-697 LAALATYYSNYI
+697 LADLATYYNNYI
-709 SGAEKAGATN
+709 SGAEKAGAAN

-727 ASSPITLETL
+727 ASSPITLESI
-737 DWSTIDLSSYTAAD
+737 DWSAIDLSSYTPAD
-751 QSAIQSLGATKVIKS
+751 QTAIQSLGATQVIRT
-766 SGYLQSYTKYYKEYG
+766 SGYLQSFTKFGKVYG
-781 TQTEPIIID
+781 TKSNPIIID
-790 ATANDIV
+790 ATGGDLV

-810 EGNSASLLFRGY
+810 EGNSATLLFRGY

-836 DGTASGTSRN
+836 DGTSTGTSRN

-873 GAMRLGNDTNATKA
+873 GALRLGSDTNATKA
-887 PNVWFYAGNG
+887 PNVYFYAGNG
-897 VESITL
+897 VERITL
-903 GSPNDGFLSAYVYCP
+903 GSPDDGFLSAYVYCP
-918 FAKYTFAA
+918 FASYTFAA

-938 NNTQVIS
+938 NGTQVIS

-955 SIICAGYSSSNKV
+955 SIICAGYSSGNKV
-968 GVAYLNPESNNYTPG
+968 GVAYLNPESSNYTPG

>member
-223 AFGAMTDAQLKTCSA
+223 AFSAMTDEQLKDCSA
-238 GSVSYTDPTSGVTTT
+238 GSVNYTDPTSGVTTT
-253 YTDDQLKEA
+253 YTDAQLKEA
-262 IRLGDRLKDKMRL
+262 IRLGDRLKDKIRL

-313 ISSSS
+313 ISQSS

-329 SGGLQLNDD
+329 AGGLKLDQDS
-338 AVVCGS
+338 VVCGS
-344 LFITGDSDITSN
+344 LYITGNSDTVNNTNDLRDSK
-356 VSIYMFKDTLHTYRG
+356 IYMFGDTLHTFRG
-371 NIKYSNKYPIF
+371 SITYSNSYPVF
-382 EEEGS
+382 VEAGS
-387 VIYSTGSV
+387 VIYSTESV
-395 TFPLDEDF
+395 NL
-403 GSSSTKTNVIAQ
+403 GVAQ
-415 NVTFSGNGLKTDFY
+415 NFAASGKETNIIARNFNFTKDGSTPNFY
-429 GKIFSDVFCVLG
+429 GNIYCDVFS
-441 IADELTVSDRAYT
+441 ITNNNSDLNINGKAYT

-460 SIASFSEGEVAFT
+460 GKATLSEGEVAFT
-473 NTNVLAM
+473 STSIMSV
-480 CASKITV
+480 CAPDVTI
-487 AKGFIFTIGGVTDKY
+487 AKGFVFTVPGGTTDKFT
-502 SYDPTLG
+502 YDPASG
-509 VMTSETDPSVSYLV
+509 IMTSETDPSISYPV
-523 SGVPAFDFDS
+523 TGVPLFNFDS
-533 SKELYINYN
+533 TKDVKINYSD
-542 VPDDTTTSLVVDGYT
+542 PAEYT

-564 EFKLPAQLAGKSDST
+564 EFQLPANLAGKTDNKIT
-579 VIIPTCKSIYS
+579 IPTSKSIYS
-590 QVYKDSAFI
+590 QVYKDGAFV
-599 NEATDTGTNGDLN
+599 NNATDTGTNGDLN
-612 AFVKPT
+612 ALVKPT
-618 IDTSAITATDA
+618 VDVTTITAVDSN
-629 DGNFIADNI
+629 GNTIPSNI

-645 TINDGNYYSYGISW
+645 TINDGNYWSYGYSW
-659 SDWNDQTTSWWP
+659 GDWEDQPWMSK
-671 TVQVRPGIKSCV
+671 QGIKSIV
-683 TDAINTYKTTDSTY
+683 NDAINTYKTTDSTY

>member
-223 AFGAMTDAQLKTCSA
+223 AFSAMTDEQLKDCSA
-238 GSVSYTDPTSGVTTT
+238 GSVNYTDPTSGVTTT
-253 YTDDQLKEA
+253 YTDAQLKEA
-262 IRLGDRLKDKMRL
+262 IRLGDRLKDKIRL

-313 ISSSS
+313 ISQSS

-329 SGGLQLNDD
+329 AGGLKLDQDS
-338 AVVCGS
+338 VVCGS
-344 LFITGDSDITSN
+344 LYITGNSDTVNNTNDLRDSK
-356 VSIYMFKDTLHTYRG
+356 IYMFGDTLHTFRG
-371 NIKYSNKYPIF
+371 SITYSNSYPVF
-382 EEEGS
+382 VEAGS
-387 VIYSTGSV
+387 VIYSTESV
-395 TFPLDEDF
+395 NL
-403 GSSSTKTNVIAQ
+403 GVAQ
-415 NVTFSGNGLKTDFY
+415 NFAASGKETNIIARNFNFTKDGSTPNFY
-429 GKIFSDVFCVLG
+429 GNIYCDVFS
-441 IADELTVSDRAYT
+441 ITNNNSDLNINGNAYT

-460 SIASFSEGEVAFT
+460 GKATLSEGEVAFT
-473 NTNVLAM
+473 STSIMSV
-480 CASKITV
+480 CAPDVTI
-487 AKGFIFTIGGVTDKY
+487 AKGFVFTVPGGTTDKFT
-502 SYDPTLG
+502 YDPASG
-509 VMTSETDPSVSYLV
+509 IMTSETDPSISYPV
-523 SGVPAFDFDS
+523 TGVPLFNFDS
-533 SKELYINYN
+533 TKDVKINYSD
-542 VPDDTTTSLVVDGYT
+542 PAEYT

-564 EFKLPAQLAGKSDST
+564 EFQLPANLAGKTDNKIT
-579 VIIPTCKSIYS
+579 IPTSKSIYS
-590 QVYKDSAFI
+590 QVYKDGAFV
-599 NEATDTGTNGDLN
+599 NNATDTGTNGDLN
-612 AFVKPT
+612 ALVKPT
-618 IDTSAITATDA
+618 VDVTTITAVDSN
-629 DGNFIADNI
+629 GNTIPSNI

-645 TINDGNYYSYGISW
+645 TINDGNYWSYGYSW
-659 SDWNDQTTSWWP
+659 GDWEDQPWMSK
-671 TVQVRPGIKSCV
+671 QGIKSIV
-683 TDAINTYKTTDSTY
+683 NDAINTYKTTDPTY
-697 LAALATYYSNYI
+697 LADLATYYSNYI
-709 SGAEKAGATN
+709 SGAEKAGAAN

-727 ASSPITLETL
+727 ASSPITLESI
-737 DWSTIDLSSYTAAD
+737 DWSAIDLSSYTPAD
-751 QSAIQSLGATKVIKS
+751 QSAIQSLGATQVIRT
-766 SGYLQSYTKYYKEYG
+766 SGYLQSFTKFGKVYG
-781 TQTEPIIID
+781 TKSNPIIID
-790 ATANDIV
+790 ATGGDLV

-810 EGNSASLLFRGY
+810 EGNSATLLFRGY

-836 DGTASGTSRN
+836 DGTSTGTSRN

-873 GAMRLGNDTNATKA
+873 GALRLGSDTNATKA
-887 PNVWFYAGNG
+887 PNVYFYAGNG
-897 VESITL
+897 VERITL
-903 GSPNDGFLSAYVYCP
+903 GSPDDGFLSAYVYCP
-918 FAKYTFAA
+918 FASYTFAA

-938 NNTQVIS
+938 NGTQVIS

-955 SIICAGYSSSNKV
+955 SIICAGYSSGNKV
-968 GVAYLNPESNNYTPG
+968 GVAYLNPESSNYTPG

>member
-8 KKKSLRGVVLIM
+8 KKKSLSGVVLIM

-66 TQKLLC
+66 TQKILC
-72 DSDYYAYDETGSS
+72 DDDYYAYDATGSS
-85 PRTYKYTMVDMSKSA
+85 PRTYKYTMVDMSKTA
-100 SEKAGAQSPDTK
+100 TEKAAAQSPDTK

-136 NFAESDY
+136 NFEESDY
-143 IFGETAAIAEDKNY
+143 IFGETSSIAEDENY
-157 SVDTTLGT
+157 SVDTSLDA

-177 IANSTGGTTN
+177 VASSTTD

-203 AVIKVT
+203 ADIKVT

-223 AFGAMTDAQLKTCSA
+223 AFSAMTDEQLKDCSA
-238 GSVSYTDPTSGVTTT
+238 GSVNYTDPTSGVTTT
-253 YTDDQLKEA
+253 YTDAQLKEA
-262 IRLGDRLKDKMRL
+262 IRLGDRLKDKIRL

-313 ISSSS
+313 ISQSS

-329 SGGLQLNDD
+329 AGGLKLDQDS
-338 AVVCGS
+338 VVCGS
-344 LFITGDSDITSN
+344 LYITGNSDTVNNTNDLRDSK
-356 VSIYMFKDTLHTYRG
+356 IYMFGDTLHTFRG
-371 NIKYSNKYPIF
+371 SITYSNSYPVF
-382 EEEGS
+382 VEAGS
-387 VIYSTGSV
+387 VIYSTESV
-395 TFPLDEDF
+395 NL
-403 GSSSTKTNVIAQ
+403 GVAQ
-415 NVTFSGNGLKTDFY
+415 NFAASGKETNIIARNFNFTKDGSTPNFY
-429 GKIFSDVFCVLG
+429 GNIYCDVFS
-441 IADELTVSDRAYT
+441 ITNNNSDLNINGRAYT

-460 SIASFSEGEVAFT
+460 GKATLSEGEVAFT
-473 NTNVLAM
+473 STSIMSV
-480 CASKITV
+480 CAPDVTI
-487 AKGFIFTIGGVTDKY
+487 AKGFVFTVPGGTTDKFT
-502 SYDPTLG
+502 YDPASG
-509 VMTSETDPSVSYLV
+509 IMTSETDPSISYPV
-523 SGVPAFDFDS
+523 TGVPLFNFDS
-533 SKELYINYN
+533 TKDVKINYSD
-542 VPDDTTTSLVVDGYT
+542 PAEYT

-564 EFKLPAQLAGKSDST
+564 EFQLPANLAGKTDNKIT
-579 VIIPTCKSIYS
+579 IPTSKSIYS
-590 QVYKDSAFI
+590 QVYKDGAFV
-599 NEATDTGTNGDLN
+599 NNATDTGTNGDLN
-612 AFVKPT
+612 ALVKPT
-618 IDTSAITATDA
+618 VDVTTITAVDSN
-629 DGNFIADNI
+629 GNTIPSNI

-645 TINDGNYYSYGISW
+645 TINDGNYWSYGYSW
-659 SDWNDQTTSWWP
+659 GDWEDQPWMSK
-671 TVQVRPGIKSCV
+671 QGIKSIV
-683 TDAINTYKTTDSTY
+683 NDAINTYKTTDPTY
-697 LAALATYYSNYI
+697 LADLATYYSNYI
-709 SGAEKAGATN
+709 SGAEKAGAAN

-727 ASSPITLETL
+727 ASSPITLESI
-737 DWSTIDLSSYTAAD
+737 DWSAIDLSSYTPAD
-751 QSAIQSLGATKVIKS
+751 QSAIQSLGATQVIRT
-766 SGYLQSYTKYYKEYG
+766 SGYLQSFTKFGKVYG
-781 TQTEPIIID
+781 TKSNPIIID
-790 ATANDIV
+790 ATGGDLV

-810 EGNSASLLFRGY
+810 EGNSATLLFRGY

-836 DGTASGTSRN
+836 DGTSTGTSRN

-873 GAMRLGNDTNATKA
+873 GALRLGSDTNATKA
-887 PNVWFYAGNG
+887 PNVYFYAGNG
-897 VESITL
+897 VERITL
-903 GSPNDGFLSAYVYCP
+903 GSPDDGFLSAYVYCP
-918 FAKYTFAA
+918 FASYTFAA

-938 NNTQVIS
+938 NGTQVIS

-955 SIICAGYSSSNKV
+955 SIICAGYSSGNKV
-968 GVAYLNPESNNYTPG
+968 GVAYLNPESSNYTPG

>member
-8 KKKSLRGVVLIM
+8 KKKSLSGVVLIM

-66 TQKLLC
+66 TQKILC
-72 DSDYYAYDETGSS
+72 DDDYYAYDATGSS
-85 PRTYKYTMVDMSKSA
+85 PRTYKYTMVDMSKTA
-100 SEKAGAQSPDTK
+100 TEKAAAQSPDTK

-136 NFAESDY
+136 NFEESDY
-143 IFGETAAIAEDKNY
+143 IFGETSSIAEDENY
-157 SVDTTLGT
+157 SVDTSLDA

-177 IANSTGGTTN
+177 VASSTTD

-203 AVIKVT
+203 ADIKVT

-223 AFGAMTDAQLKTCSA
+223 AFSAMTDEQLKDCSA
-238 GSVSYTDPTSGVTTT
+238 GSVNYTDPTSGVTTT
-253 YTDDQLKEA
+253 YTDAQLKEA
-262 IRLGDRLKDKMRL
+262 IRLGDRLKDKIRL

-313 ISSSS
+313 ISQSS

-329 SGGLQLNDD
+329 AGGLKLDQDS
-338 AVVCGS
+338 VVCGS
-344 LFITGDSDITSN
+344 LYITGNSDTVNNTNDLRDSK
-356 VSIYMFKDTLHTYRG
+356 IYMFGDTLHTFRG
-371 NIKYSNKYPIF
+371 SITYSNSYPVF
-382 EEEGS
+382 VEAGS
-387 VIYSTGSV
+387 VIYSTESV
-395 TFPLDEDF
+395 NL
-403 GSSSTKTNVIAQ
+403 GVAQ
-415 NVTFSGNGLKTDFY
+415 NFAASGKETNIIARNFNFTKDGSTPNFY
-429 GKIFSDVFCVLG
+429 GNIYCDVFS
-441 IADELTVSDRAYT
+441 ITNNNSDLNINGKAYT

-460 SIASFSEGEVAFT
+460 GKATLSEGEVAFT
-473 NTNVLAM
+473 STSIMSV
-480 CASKITV
+480 CAPDVTI
-487 AKGFIFTIGGVTDKY
+487 AKGFVFTVPGGTTDKFT
-502 SYDPTLG
+502 YDPASG
-509 VMTSETDPSVSYLV
+509 IMTSETDPSISYPV
-523 SGVPAFDFDS
+523 TGVPLFNFDS
-533 SKELYINYN
+533 TKDVKINYSD
-542 VPDDTTTSLVVDGYT
+542 PAEYT

-564 EFKLPAQLAGKSDST
+564 EFQLPANLAGKTDNKIT
-579 VIIPTCKSIYS
+579 IPTSKSIYS
-590 QVYKDSAFI
+590 QVYKDGAFV
-599 NEATDTGTNGDLN
+599 NNATDTGTNGDLN
-612 AFVKPT
+612 ALVKPT
-618 IDTSAITATDA
+618 VDVTTITAVDSN
-629 DGNFIADNI
+629 GNTIPSNI

-645 TINDGNYYSYGISW
+645 TINDGNYWSYGYSW
-659 SDWNDQTTSWWP
+659 GDWEDQPWMSK
-671 TVQVRPGIKSCV
+671 QGIKSIV
-683 TDAINTYKTTDSTY
+683 NDAINTYKTTDPTY
-697 LAALATYYSNYI
+697 LADLATYYSNYI
-709 SGAEKAGATN
+709 SGAEKAGAAN

-727 ASSPITLETL
+727 ASSPITLESI
-737 DWSTIDLSSYTAAD
+737 DWSAIDLSSYTPAD
-751 QSAIQSLGATKVIKS
+751 QSAIQSLGATQVIRT
-766 SGYLQSYTKYYKEYG
+766 SGYLQSFTKFGKVYG
-781 TQTEPIIID
+781 TKSNPIIID
-790 ATANDIV
+790 ATGGDLV

-810 EGNSASLLFRGY
+810 EGNSATLLFRGY

-836 DGTASGTSRN
+836 DGTSTGTSRN

-873 GAMRLGNDTNATKA
+873 GALRLGSDTNATKA
-887 PNVWFYAGNG
+887 PNVYFYAGNG
-897 VESITL
+897 VERITL
-903 GSPNDGFLSAYVYCP
+903 GSPDDGFLSAYVYCP
-918 FAKYTFAA
+918 FASYTFAA

-938 NNTQVIS
+938 NGTQVIS

-955 SIICAGYSSSNKV
+955 SIICAGYSSGNKV
-968 GVAYLNPESNNYTPG
+968 GVAYLNPESSNYTPG

>member
-8 KKKSLRGVVLIM
+8 KKKSLSGVVLIM

-66 TQKLLC
+66 TQKILC
-72 DSDYYAYDETGSS
+72 DDDYYAYDATGSS
-85 PRTYKYTMVDMSKSA
+85 PRTYKYTMVDMSKTA
-100 SEKAGAQSPDTK
+100 TEKAAAQSPDTK

-136 NFAESDY
+136 NFEESDY
-143 IFGETAAIAEDKNY
+143 IFGETSSIAEDENY
-157 SVDTTLGT
+157 SVDTSLDA

-177 IANSTGGTTN
+177 VASSTTD

-203 AVIKVT
+203 ADIKVT

-223 AFGAMTDAQLKTCSA
+223 AFSAMTDEQLKDCSA
-238 GSVSYTDPTSGVTTT
+238 GSVNYTDPTSGVTTT
-253 YTDDQLKEA
+253 YTDAQLKEA
-262 IRLGDRLKDKMRL
+262 IRLGDRLKDKIRL

-313 ISSSS
+313 ISQSS

-329 SGGLQLNDD
+329 AGGLKLDQDS
-338 AVVCGS
+338 VVCGS
-344 LFITGDSDITSN
+344 LYITGNSDTVNNTNDLRDSK
-356 VSIYMFKDTLHTYRG
+356 IYMFGDTLHTFRG
-371 NIKYSNKYPIF
+371 SITYSNSYPVF
-382 EEEGS
+382 VEAGS
-387 VIYSTGSV
+387 VIYSTESV
-395 TFPLDEDF
+395 NL
-403 GSSSTKTNVIAQ
+403 GVAQ
-415 NVTFSGNGLKTDFY
+415 NFAASGKETNIIARNFNFTKDGSTPNFY
-429 GKIFSDVFCVLG
+429 GNIYCDVFS
-441 IADELTVSDRAYT
+441 ITNNNSDLNINGNAYT

-460 SIASFSEGEVAFT
+460 GKATLSEGEVAFT
-473 NTNVLAM
+473 STSIMSV
-480 CASKITV
+480 CAPDVTI
-487 AKGFIFTIGGVTDKY
+487 AKGFVFTVPGGTTDKFT
-502 SYDPTLG
+502 YDPASG
-509 VMTSETDPSVSYLV
+509 IMTSETDPSISYPV
-523 SGVPAFDFDS
+523 TGVPLFNFDS
-533 SKELYINYN
+533 TKDVKINYSD
-542 VPDDTTTSLVVDGYT
+542 PAEYT

-564 EFKLPAQLAGKSDST
+564 EFQLPANLAGKTDNKIT
-579 VIIPTCKSIYS
+579 IPTSKSIYS
-590 QVYKDSAFI
+590 QVYKDGAFV
-599 NEATDTGTNGDLN
+599 NNATDTGTNGDLN
-612 AFVKPT
+612 ALVKPT
-618 IDTSAITATDA
+618 VDVTTITAVDSN
-629 DGNFIADNI
+629 GNTIPSNI

-645 TINDGNYYSYGISW
+645 TINDGNYWSYGYSW
-659 SDWNDQTTSWWP
+659 GDWEDQPWMSK
-671 TVQVRPGIKSCV
+671 QGIKSIV
-683 TDAINTYKTTDSTY
+683 NDAINTYKTTDPTY
-697 LAALATYYSNYI
+697 LADLATYYSNYI
-709 SGAEKAGATN
+709 SGAEKAGAAN

-727 ASSPITLETL
+727 ASSPITLESI
-737 DWSTIDLSSYTAAD
+737 DWSAIDLSSYTPAD
-751 QSAIQSLGATKVIKS
+751 QSAIQSLGATQVIRT
-766 SGYLQSYTKYYKEYG
+766 SGYLQSFTKFGKVYG
-781 TQTEPIIID
+781 TKSNPIIID
-790 ATANDIV
+790 ATGGDLV

-810 EGNSASLLFRGY
+810 EGNSATLLFRGY

-836 DGTASGTSRN
+836 DGTSTGTSRN

-873 GAMRLGNDTNATKA
+873 GALRLGSDTNATKA
-887 PNVWFYAGNG
+887 PNVYFYAGNG
-897 VESITL
+897 VERITL
-903 GSPNDGFLSAYVYCP
+903 GSPDDGFLSAYVYCP
-918 FAKYTFAA
+918 FASYTFAA

-938 NNTQVIS
+938 NGTQVIS

-955 SIICAGYSSSNKV
+955 SIICAGYSSGNKV
-968 GVAYLNPESNNYTPG
+968 GVAYLNPESSNYTPG

>member
-8 KKKSLRGVVLIM
+8 KKKSLSGVVLIM

-66 TQKLLC
+66 TQKILC
-72 DSDYYAYDETGSS
+72 DDDYYAYDATGSS
-85 PRTYKYTMVDMSKSA
+85 PRTYKYTMVDMSKTA
-100 SEKAGAQSPDTK
+100 TEKAAAQSPDTK

-136 NFAESDY
+136 NFEESDY
-143 IFGETAAIAEDKNY
+143 IFGETSSIAEDENY
-157 SVDTTLGT
+157 SVDTSLDA

-177 IANSTGGTTN
+177 VASSTTD

-203 AVIKVT
+203 ADIKVT

-223 AFGAMTDAQLKTCSA
+223 AFSAMTDEQLKDCSA
-238 GSVSYTDPTSGVTTT
+238 GSVNYTDPTSGVTTT
-253 YTDDQLKEA
+253 YTDAQLKEA
-262 IRLGDRLKDKMRL
+262 IRLGDRLKDKIRL

-313 ISSSS
+313 ISQSS

-329 SGGLQLNDD
+329 AGGLKLDQDS
-338 AVVCGS
+338 VVCGS
-344 LFITGDSDITSN
+344 LYITGNSDTVNNTNDLRDSK
-356 VSIYMFKDTLHTYRG
+356 IYMFGDTLHTFRG
-371 NIKYSNKYPIF
+371 SITYSNSYPVF
-382 EEEGS
+382 VEAGS
-387 VIYSTGSV
+387 VIYSTESV
-395 TFPLDEDF
+395 NL
-403 GSSSTKTNVIAQ
+403 GVAQ
-415 NVTFSGNGLKTDFY
+415 NFAASGKETNIIARNFNFTKDGSTPNFY
-429 GKIFSDVFCVLG
+429 GNIYCDVFS
-441 IADELTVSDRAYT
+441 ITNNNSDLNINGKAYT

-460 SIASFSEGEVAFT
+460 GKATLSEGEVAFT
-473 NTNVLAM
+473 STSIMSV
-480 CASKITV
+480 CAPDVTI
-487 AKGFIFTIGGVTDKY
+487 AKGFVFTVPGGTTDKFT
-502 SYDPTLG
+502 YDLASG
-509 VMTSETDPSVSYLV
+509 IMTSETDPSISYPV
-523 SGVPAFDFDS
+523 TGVPLFNFDS
-533 SKELYINYN
+533 TKDVKINYSD
-542 VPDDTTTSLVVDGYT
+542 PAEYT

-564 EFKLPAQLAGKSDST
+564 EFQLPANLAGKTDNKIT
-579 VIIPTCKSIYS
+579 IPTSKSIYS
-590 QVYKDSAFI
+590 QVYKDGAFV
-599 NEATDTGTNGDLN
+599 NNATDTGTNGDLN
-612 AFVKPT
+612 ALVKPT
-618 IDTSAITATDA
+618 VDVTTITAVDSN
-629 DGNFIADNI
+629 GNTIPSNI

-645 TINDGNYYSYGISW
+645 TINDGNYWSYGYSW
-659 SDWNDQTTSWWP
+659 GDWEDQPWMSK
-671 TVQVRPGIKSCV
+671 QGIKSIV
-683 TDAINTYKTTDSTY
+683 NDAINTYKTTDPTY
-697 LAALATYYSNYI
+697 LADLATYYSNYI
-709 SGAEKAGATN
+709 SGAEKAGAAN

-727 ASSPITLETL
+727 ASSPITLESI
-737 DWSTIDLSSYTAAD
+737 DWSAIDLSSYTPAD
-751 QSAIQSLGATKVIKS
+751 QSAIQSLGATQVIRT
-766 SGYLQSYTKYYKEYG
+766 SGYLQSFTKFGKVYG
-781 TQTEPIIID
+781 TKSNPIIID
-790 ATANDIV
+790 ATGGDLV

-810 EGNSASLLFRGY
+810 EGNSATLLFRGY

-836 DGTASGTSRN
+836 DGTSTGTSRN

-873 GAMRLGNDTNATKA
+873 GALRLGSDTNATKA
-887 PNVWFYAGNG
+887 PNVYFYAGNG
-897 VESITL
+897 VERITL
-903 GSPNDGFLSAYVYCP
+903 GSPDDGFLSAYVYCP
-918 FAKYTFAA
+918 FASYTFAA

-938 NNTQVIS
+938 NGTQVIS

-955 SIICAGYSSSNKV
+955 SIICAGYSSGNKV
-968 GVAYLNPESNNYTPG
+968 GVAYLNPESSNYTPG

>member
-8 KKKSLRGVVLIM
+8 KKKSLSGVVLIM

-66 TQKLLC
+66 TQKILC
-72 DSDYYAYDETGSS
+72 DDDYYAYDATGSS
-85 PRTYKYTMVDMSKSA
+85 PRTYKYTMVDMSKTA
-100 SEKAGAQSPDTK
+100 TEKAAAQSPDTK

-136 NFAESDY
+136 NFEESDY
-143 IFGETAAIAEDKNY
+143 IFGETSSIAEDENY
-157 SVDTTLGT
+157 SVDTSLDA

-177 IANSTGGTTN
+177 VASSTTD

-203 AVIKVT
+203 ADIKVT

-223 AFGAMTDAQLKTCSA
+223 AFSAMTDEQLKDCSA
-238 GSVSYTDPTSGVTTT
+238 GSVNYTDPTSGVTTT
-253 YTDDQLKEA
+253 YTDAQLKEA
-262 IRLGDRLKDKMRL
+262 IRLGDRLKDKIRL

-313 ISSSS
+313 ISQSS

-329 SGGLQLNDD
+329 AGGLKLDQDS
-338 AVVCGS
+338 VVCGS
-344 LFITGDSDITSN
+344 LYITGNSDTANNTNDLRDSK
-356 VSIYMFKDTLHTYRG
+356 IYMFGDTLHTFRG
-371 NIKYSNKYPIF
+371 SITYSNSYPVF
-382 EEEGS
+382 VEAGS
-387 VIYSTGSV
+387 VIYSTESV
-395 TFPLDEDF
+395 NL
-403 GSSSTKTNVIAQ
+403 GVAQ
-415 NVTFSGNGLKTDFY
+415 NFAASGKETNIIARNFNFTKDGSTPNFY
-429 GKIFSDVFCVLG
+429 GNIYCDVFS
-441 IADELTVSDRAYT
+441 ITNNNSDLNINGNAYT

-460 SIASFSEGEVAFT
+460 GKATLSEGEVAFT
-473 NTNVLAM
+473 STSIMSV
-480 CASKITV
+480 CAPDVTI
-487 AKGFIFTIGGVTDKY
+487 AKGFVFTVPGGTTDKFT
-502 SYDPTLG
+502 YDPASG
-509 VMTSETDPSVSYLV
+509 IMTSETDPSISYPV
-523 SGVPAFDFDS
+523 TGVPLFNFDS
-533 SKELYINYN
+533 TKDVKINYSD
-542 VPDDTTTSLVVDGYT
+542 PAEYT

-564 EFKLPAQLAGKSDST
+564 EFQLPANLAGKTDNKIT
-579 VIIPTCKSIYS
+579 IPTSKSIYS
-590 QVYKDSAFI
+590 QVYKDGAFV
-599 NEATDTGTNGDLN
+599 NNATDTGTNGDLN
-612 AFVKPT
+612 ALVKPT
-618 IDTSAITATDA
+618 VDVTTITAVDSN
-629 DGNFIADNI
+629 GNTIPSNI

-645 TINDGNYYSYGISW
+645 TINDGNYWSYGYSW
-659 SDWNDQTTSWWP
+659 GDWEDQPWMSK
-671 TVQVRPGIKSCV
+671 QGIKSIV
-683 TDAINTYKTTDSTY
+683 NDAINTYKTTDPTY
-697 LAALATYYSNYI
+697 LADLATYYSNYI
-709 SGAEKAGATN
+709 SGAEKAGAAN

-727 ASSPITLETL
+727 ASSPITLESI
-737 DWSTIDLSSYTAAD
+737 DWSAIDLSSYTPAD
-751 QSAIQSLGATKVIKS
+751 QSAIQSLGATQVIRT
-766 SGYLQSYTKYYKEYG
+766 SGYLQSFTKFGKVYG
-781 TQTEPIIID
+781 TKSNPIIID
-790 ATANDIV
+790 ATGGDLV

-810 EGNSASLLFRGY
+810 EGNSATLLFRGY

-836 DGTASGTSRN
+836 DGTSTGTSRN

-873 GAMRLGNDTNATKA
+873 GALRLGSDTNATKA
-887 PNVWFYAGNG
+887 PNVYFYAGNG
-897 VESITL
+897 VERITL
-903 GSPNDGFLSAYVYCP
+903 GSPDDGFLSAYVYCP
-918 FAKYTFAA
+918 FASYTFAA

-938 NNTQVIS
+938 NGTQVIS

-955 SIICAGYSSSNKV
+955 SIICAGYSSGNKV
-968 GVAYLNPESNNYTPG
+968 GVAYLNPESSNYTPG